1 MKAFLVLLA
10 LTIALKGE
18 IVDRVAIA
26 IGNRTITELQIDE
39 ELRVTALLNH
49 KPLIRDQ
56 QALRDA
62 ADRLIQQF
70 LIRGEMRVS
79 RYPDPEP
86 AEIAA
91 YRDQVTKDFGD
102 AAQLDQQIAKY
113 GLNKDI
119 FMRHL
124 EAQLAILRFVNIR
137 FSQEVSVSDA
147 DVQAFMRDQP
157 TRMDINSARRQLV
170 ETRTDEALSA
180 WLEEARKQFNIV
192 YLDRELQ

>member
-1 MKAFLVLLA
+1 MKALVVLLA
-10 LTIALKGE
+10 FTFVLKGE
-18 IVDRVAIA
+18 IIDRIAIA

-49 KPLIRDQ
+49 RPLVRDQ
-56 QALRDA
+56 KARRDA

-79 RYPDPEP
+79 RYPDPQP

-91 YRDQVTKDFGD
+91 YKDQVAKNCGGMTE
-102 AAQLDQQIAKY
+102 LDRQITQY
-113 GLNKDI
+113 GLDRDT

-124 EAQLAILRFVNIR
+124 EAQLAILRFVEIR
-137 FSQEVSVSDA
+137 FSQEVSLSDA

-157 TRMDINSARRQLV
+157 TRMDKKSARQQLV
-170 ETRTDEALSA
+170 EARTDEALSA
-180 WLEEARKQFNIV
+180 WLEEARKQFDIV
-192 YLDRELQ
+192 YLDKELQ

>member
-1 MKAFLVLLA
+1 MRAFLALLA
-10 LTIALKGE
+10 LTVALKGE
-18 IVDRVAIA
+18 IIDRVAIA

-56 QALRDA
+56 EARRDA
-62 ADRLIQQF
+62 ADRLVQQF

-86 AEIAA
+86 ADIAA
-91 YRDQVTKDFGD
+91 YRDQVAKDFGG
-102 AAQLDQQIAKY
+102 AAELDRQIARY
-113 GLNKDI
+113 GLDKTT

-124 EAQLAILRFVNIR
+124 EAQLAILRFIEIR
-137 FSQEVSVSDA
+137 FSQQVSVSDA
-147 DVQAFMRDQP
+147 DVQSLMHTNQSQTDAS
-157 TRMDINSARRQLV
+157 SARRQLV
-170 ETRTDEALSA
+170 ARRTDEALAA

-192 YLDRELQ
+192 YLDKALQ

>member
-1 MKAFLVLLA
+1 MKAALVLLA
-10 LTIALKGE
+10 LTVALKGE
-18 IVDRVAIA
+18 IIDRVAIA

-49 KPLIRDQ
+49 RPLTRDDK
-56 QALRDA
+56 ARRDA

-86 AEIAA
+86 AQIAA
-91 YRDQVTKDFGD
+91 YREQVAKDFGGIT
-102 AAQLDQQIAKY
+102 QLDQQISRY
-113 GLNKDI
+113 GLDKDT

-124 EAQLAILRFVNIR
+124 EGQLAILRFIEIR
-137 FSQEVSVSDA
+137 FSQEVSVTDA

-157 TRMDINSARRQLV
+157 TRMDANSARQQLV
-170 ETRTDEALSA
+170 GIRTDEALSA
-180 WLEEARKQFNIV
+180 WLEEARKQFSIV
-192 YLDRELQ
+192 YLDKELQ

>member
-1 MKAFLVLLA
+1 MKALLVLLA
-10 LTIALKGE
+10 LTFGLKGE
-18 IVDRVAIA
+18 IIDRIAVA

-56 QALRDA
+56 KARRDA
-62 ADRLIQQF
+62 ADRLVQQF

-86 AEIAA
+86 REIAA
-91 YRDQVTKDFGD
+91 YRDQVARDFGGMTG
-102 AAQLDQQIAKY
+102 LDRQIAQY
-113 GLNKDI
+113 GLDNDT

-124 EAQLAILRFVNIR
+124 EAQLAILRFIEIR
-137 FSQEVSVSDA
+137 FSQEVLVSDA

-157 TRMDINSARRQLV
+157 TRMDAKSARQQLV
-170 ETRTDEALSA
+170 EARTDEALSA

-192 YLDRELQ
+192 YLDKELQ

>member
-1 MKAFLVLLA
+1 MRLFLALFA
-10 LTIALKGE
+10 LTITLNAE
-18 IVDRVAIA
+18 IIDRVAIA

-56 QALRDA
+56 RARRDA
-62 ADRLIQQF
+62 ADRLVQQF

-86 AEIAA
+86 ADVAA
-91 YRDQVTKDFGD
+91 YQDQVAKDFGG
-102 AAQLDQQIAKY
+102 ATELDRQIGQY
-113 GLNKDI
+113 GLDKAT

-124 EAQLAILRFVNIR
+124 EVQLAVLRFIDIR

-147 DVQAFMRDQP
+147 DVQAFVHDEQSQID
-157 TRMDINSARRQLV
+157 TNSARRQLV
-170 ETRTDEALSA
+170 ERRTDEALAA

-192 YLDRELQ
+192 YLDKTLQ